1 MQTNSDTHQETN
13 HPSSIPQKTNSKEK
27 IKVNIKTPHPLATRK
42 RLILSVTGAIVCIL
56 CGMLYSINNS
66 SFNKNNSNINTTNKN
81 SNNQNNNSGNNSS
94 NNSNNNSNG
103 NSNNN
108 SNNNS
113 SAPTLEFAK
122 NTEADIKPSS
132 DKLNIYV
139 FWGDGCPHCKHLANF
154 LGEKKSEIGDK
165 INLYSFEVWNDK
177 NNLAFLKSFGKFLGE
192 TPKGVP
198 YLIIGSKTYSG
209 FSDSDDATKQEIIDL
224 IKTEAKKSNKIDKY
238 QEYKKTK

>member
-13 HPSSIPQKTNSKEK
+13 QSSLTTQKTNSKEK

-66 SFNKNNSNINTTNKN
+66 SFNKNNSDSNTINKN
-81 SNNQNNNSGNNSS
+81 SNNQNSNSG

-103 NSNNN
+103 NP
-108 SNNNS
+108 NNS
-113 SAPTLEFAK
+113 SNNTSASTLEFAK
-122 NTEADIKPSS
+122 NIEADIKPSS

-139 FWGDGCPHCKHLANF
+139 FWGDGCPHCKHLASF
-154 LGEKKSEIGDK
+154 FGEKKSEIGDK

-198 YLIIGSKTYSG
+198 YLIIGNKTYSG
-209 FSDSDDATKQEIIDL
+209 FSDSDDVTKQEIINL